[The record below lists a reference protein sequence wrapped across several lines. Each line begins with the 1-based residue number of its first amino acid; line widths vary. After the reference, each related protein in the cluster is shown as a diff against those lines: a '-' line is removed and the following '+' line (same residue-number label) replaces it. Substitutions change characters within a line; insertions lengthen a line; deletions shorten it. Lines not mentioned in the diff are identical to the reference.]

1 MHELSLVQ
9 GLLRQLADL
18 AGKHGATSV
27 SRVKVEVGPL
37 SGIVVDSFC
46 FGFEVLAAEE
56 ALTRRAELEIVVPPM
71 QYKCCHCD
79 NSLIAEMTMP
89 EICPRCGT
97 TLLVPEGGDGIVLLQ
112 VEME

>member
-46 FGFEVLAAEE
+46 FGFEVLAVEDE
-56 ALTRRAELEIVVPPM
+56 LTQRAILEIVVPPL
-71 QYKCCHCD
+71 QYQCCHCG
-79 NSLIAEMTMP
+79 SSCPATTTMP
-89 EICPRCGT
+89 DSCPRCGT
-97 TLLVPEGGDGIVLLQ
+97 TLLVPAGGDGIVLLQ